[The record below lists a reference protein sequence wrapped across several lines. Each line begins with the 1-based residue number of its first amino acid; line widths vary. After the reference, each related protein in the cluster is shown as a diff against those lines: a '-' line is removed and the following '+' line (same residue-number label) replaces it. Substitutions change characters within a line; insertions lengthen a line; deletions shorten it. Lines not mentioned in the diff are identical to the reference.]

1 MSGQI
6 LNATHI
12 AINFDLSVKECK
24 AVFGGSRSK
33 AYRVLKKDMLEHGF
47 VHDQGSGYVSEKQL
61 SQVQIIRRLKGL
73 FKRNEWLNQCC
84 KKLRVTRIAEDIFSG
99 EAHGDLMKTLDE
111 ITKSDKPERPIKKKI
126 PKKKYDESKYEKI
139 TVGELAARRRQEKAT
154 HRAEKNGGK
163 SPDGSGNRGS
173 SSR

>member
-6 LNATHI
+6 LNATYI

-33 AYRVLKKDMLEHGF
+33 AYRVLKKDMLEYGF
-47 VHDQGSGYVSEKQL
+47 LHDQGSGYVSEKQL

-73 FKRNEWLNQCC
+73 FKRNEWLNRCC

-99 EAHGDLMKTLDE
+99 EAHGDLLKVLDE
-111 ITKSDKPERPIKKKI
+111 LAKNEKASKAIKKKI
-126 PKKKYDESKYEKI
+126 PKKIKDDSAFETI
-139 TVGELAARRRQEKAT
+139 TVGELAARHKQEKA
-154 HRAEKNGGK
+154 AKKAAKSSGK
-163 SPDGSGNRGS
+163 SPSGRG
-173 SSR
+173 R